1 MAVRFTVITHTL
13 PVVARLIGLFLW
25 MGLGRPDGW
34 AEEPELRASDPRMFP
49 IITCATVGLVLPL
62 MEWCVY
68 MEEGSGEDA
77 MNPVALYGRWKARKR
92 AKVSVEQAEGGT

>member
-1 MAVRFTVITHTL
+1 
-13 PVVARLIGLFLW
+13 VVAARVLVL
-25 MGLGRPDGW
+25 R

-49 IITCATVGLVLPL
+49 IITYATVGLVLPL